1 MIFRFLTS
9 GESHGKGLNV
19 IIDGMPSGVNFDE
32 NFINKDLGLR
42 QKGYGR
48 GGRMKIETDTIE
60 VLSGV
65 RFSKTLGSPISLF
78 IKNKD
83 FENWQVVMS
92 AKEVEQNQGNI
103 EKIKEKTIYNVRPGH
118 ADFAGAIK
126 YNQEDVRNILERS
139 SARETAARVA
149 AGGVAKLLLK
159 EFDIESVS
167 YVTQIGN
174 TKIESDLNPFENK
187 EKIETSEF
195 HTFDSN
201 SEEKFK
207 EEIDSAMKDG
217 DTLGGC
223 VEVRFKNLPIG
234 LGSHTQWDKKL
245 DGLIAQAVMSV
256 PAIKSVE
263 IGLGK
268 DCAQTRGSKTHDEI
282 FIKDGKFIRKTN
294 NSGGIEGGMTNG
306 EELIVR
312 AVMKAIP
319 TMKTPLNS
327 VSLKDKTEISAHFE
341 RSDTCAV
348 CACAVVVEA
357 MVSIV
362 LADAMCEKFTHDN
375 IEDMKKCYHQYLE
388 RIEQR

>member
-1 MIFRFLTS
+1 MIFRYLTS

-19 IIDGMPSGVNFDE
+19 IIDGMPSGVRFDE
-32 NFINKDLGLR
+32 NFINNELKRR

-48 GGRMKIETDTIE
+48 GGRMKIESDTVE

-65 RFSKTLGSPISLF
+65 RFSKTIGSPISLF

-92 AKEVEQNQGNI
+92 SSEVEKTSENE

-118 ADFAGAIK
+118 ADYAGALK
-126 YNQEDVRNILERS
+126 YNHDDIRNILERS

-149 AGGVAKLLLK
+149 VGGAAKLLLK

-167 YVTQIGN
+167 FVTQIGKV
-174 TKIESDLNPFENK
+174 KIENNSDPFENK
-187 EKIETSEF
+187 EKIEKSEF
-195 HTFDSN
+195 HTFASDY
-201 SEEKFK
+201 EEKLK
-207 EEIDSAMKDG
+207 TEIDSAQRDG
-217 DTLGGC
+217 DTLGGE

-234 LGSHTQWDKKL
+234 LGSHTQWDKRL
-245 DGLIAQAVMSV
+245 DGLIAQAVMSI
-256 PAIKSVE
+256 PAVKSVE

-268 DCAQTRGSKTHDEI
+268 DCSQTRGSKTHDEI
-282 FIKDGKFIRKTN
+282 FTKDGEFIRKTN
-294 NSGGIEGGMTNG
+294 KAGGIEGGMTNG
-306 EELIVR
+306 EELVIK
-312 AVMKAIP
+312 ATMKAIP
-319 TMKTPLNS
+319 TMRSPLSS
-327 VSLKDKTEISAHFE
+327 VSLKDKTQISAHFE

-375 IEDMKKCYHQYLE
+375 LEDMKNCYNQYLK
-388 RIEQR
+388 RIKE